1 MNIEKEDVISVIV
14 TLLLLGVWFIT
25 LSIYNYPLISVLI
38 LWIGMIIL
46 SIAYFY
52 VYKKKNK
59 DNRIFKIRFLV
70 SAVPIYPVLIYYVY
84 SISIGNGLAGKL
96 RFIPFFV
103 IFLMIILN
111 ASVVYYYDK
120 KNDSFSPVN

>member
-70 SAVPIYPVLIYYVY
+70 
-84 SISIGNGLAGKL
+84 
-96 RFIPFFV
+96 
-103 IFLMIILN
+103 
-111 ASVVYYYDK
+111 
-120 KNDSFSPVN
+120 